1 MEENYQNV
9 LSNSFTTLSTSISKL
24 QVDWEVDALGMDT
37 NNNLI
42 FLIYTVL
49 VYLSQSPLV
58 YICLFLLFQLNPRI
72 AEKGKIIKYRPGRKL
87 T

>member
-42 FLIYTVL
+42 F
-49 VYLSQSPLV
+49 
-58 YICLFLLFQLNPRI
+58 
-72 AEKGKIIKYRPGRKL
+72 
-87 T
+87 